1 MPKQWHTSLLVKAIY
16 QIFACIYCQ
25 PCKFQHHN
33 SSSTNIIDMEF
44 FLANV
49 IFVFSQLKILA
60 AILAIATAVYLFYK
74 TKRVYLV
81 DFMCYSAPDAYRA
94 PTSTFVEHIE
104 RLGKFNSETIE
115 FQTKVLKRSGLGS
128 KSYFPAGIHLYPTDQ
143 TLNSAVQVE
152 MVLFSV
158 AQELLSRHK
167 IDPKSIDILITNCS
181 VICPAPSFASKIV
194 NKFGLRSNIK
204 SFNLSGMGC
213 SAGLLSVS
221 LAEDLLKVHENSL
234 ALILSMESVYSNIY
248 NGKVKSML
256 LANCLFRM
264 GGAAVLLS
272 NRKRDKRVAKY
283 ELKHLVRT
291 YAKDSYYKCVIQ
303 EPGKDG
309 FTGVNLSKSLKQ
321 VAGKALRVNTA
332 TLAVLVL
339 PYSEQVKYILA
350 IVWKKI
356 WPPAKKRGPY
366 IPNFKK
372 AFEHFCIHSGGKS
385 VIETVKE
392 KLKLREKDIEASR
405 MTLHKFGNTSSASIW
420 YSLCY
425 LEAKGRVKKGD
436 RVWQLSFGSGL
447 KCNSAVW
454 KCIKHL
460 DHESSNVWSDW
471 IHRYAVE
478 VPDIMDH

>member
-1 MPKQWHTSLLVKAIY
+1 MG
-16 QIFACIYCQ
+16 
-25 PCKFQHHN
+25 
-33 SSSTNIIDMEF
+33 F

-49 IFVFSQLKILA
+49 VLVFSQLKILA
-60 AILAIATAVYLFYK
+60 VILTMATAVYLFYK

-81 DFMCYSAPDAYRA
+81 DFMCYRPPDAYRV
-94 PTSTFVEHIE
+94 PTSSFIEHIE
-104 RLGKFNSETIE
+104 RLGKFNSETVE
-115 FQTKVLKRSGLGS
+115 FQTKVLERSGIGS
-128 KSYFPAGIHLYPTDQ
+128 ESYFPTGIHLFPNDQ
-143 TLNSAVQVE
+143 TLNSAVEEVE
-152 MVLFSV
+152 MVLFSIT
-158 AQELLSRHK
+158 QKLFSKHK

-181 VICPAPSFASKIV
+181 VICPTPSLASMII
-194 NKFGLRSNIK
+194 NKFGLRSNVK

-221 LAEDLLKVHENSL
+221 LAKDLLKVHENSL
-234 ALILSMESVYSNIY
+234 ALILSMESVCSNIY

-272 NRKRDKRVAKY
+272 NRKRDKRLAKY

-291 YAKDSYYKCVIQ
+291 HIGAKDSYYKCVIQ
-303 EPGKDG
+303 EPDKEG

-321 VAGKALRVNTA
+321 VAGEALRVNVA

-339 PYSEQVKYILA
+339 PYSEQVKYVLV

-356 WPPAKKRGPY
+356 WPPSRKRGPY

-405 MTLHKFGNTSSASIW
+405 MTLYKFGNTSSASTW
-420 YSLCY
+420 YSLSY
-425 LEAKGRVKKGD
+425 LEAKGRVKRGD
-436 RVWQLSFGSGL
+436 RVWQLAFGSGL

-454 KCIKHL
+454 KCIKNL
-460 DHESSNVWSDW
+460 DPESSNVWSDW
-471 IHRYAVE
+471 IHRYPVE
-478 VPDIMDH
+478 VPDIIDH